1 MEEVVGALGDDPN
14 VDAIVA
20 GVTPLAPLLRTL
32 PGELAARGGERNRT
46 VAERLGDQA
55 GRIDKPL
62 VVVVDSGSLYDPLAL
77 AIGEKGLPVF
87 RSGDRAVKPLG
98 KYIRGRLQAR
108 EIARTFGAPGSSTA

>member
-1 MEEVVGALGDDPN
+1 MMTEAVLEEVVGALGDDPN

-20 GVTPLAPLLRTL
+20 GVT
-32 PGELAARGGERNRT
+32 
-46 VAERLGDQA
+46 
-55 GRIDKPL
+55 
-62 VVVVDSGSLYDPLAL
+62 PLAL

-108 EIARTFGAPGSSTA
+108 EIAQTFAAPGSSTV